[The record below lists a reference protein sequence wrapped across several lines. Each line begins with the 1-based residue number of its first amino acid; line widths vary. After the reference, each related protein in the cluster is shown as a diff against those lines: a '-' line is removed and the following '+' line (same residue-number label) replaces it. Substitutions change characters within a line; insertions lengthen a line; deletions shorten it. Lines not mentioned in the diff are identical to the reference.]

1 MRKQKKTTHQTRIIS
16 GFNFPSVSHF
26 STISQY
32 SMISFLSILSFVLMQ
47 KRMTVITSL
56 GRCSP
61 FNNCKMACLAAL
73 IFSSSSLLSIILH
86 KSSCVGGCSPL
97 AESLRLCMS
106 TVQFMVLKEKPPRV
120 ARDVRMR
127 KNPIFLNRKDLNFS
141 YIVFLLISKLRVVKR
156 PNWPKKKKQKE
167 KKDKPGKAFIDVKNT

>member
-1 MRKQKKTTHQTRIIS
+1 MRKQKKTTHQTRNIS
-16 GFNFPSVSHF
+16 GVNFPSVSHF

-120 ARDVRMR
+120 ARDLDVRMR
-127 KNPIFLNRKDLNFS
+127 ERTQYF
-141 YIVFLLISKLRVVKR
+141 
-156 PNWPKKKKQKE
+156 
-167 KKDKPGKAFIDVKNT
+167 